1 MLSITVDPAL
11 IFNLFRVFAA
21 LACIAISGFLL
32 VYFAFGIRHPL
43 TAIATA
49 LPIGLASTLLVSNL
63 LAYILGTPRALTW
76 GLLAVFV
83 ITSLIAVARRHL
95 FKPVQPVSWL
105 DGALF
110 AAAGILLLILSVANY
125 AVLTT
130 SSYYIH
136 FWLANTIRFGNFPVM
151 SPGAP
156 MLPAEYHYGADYLAA
171 LLAHV
176 GQVDSA
182 IIFFILTPL
191 AATSAYLA
199 ASMVAAKVLGNL
211 RLGLLAGLFFS
222 FGAGLPYL
230 LAPVRYIHLRWFN
243 PSTAASQNELLDYYQ
258 RISPNAFEAYP
269 RFISSV
275 HYIVPWAILLSC
287 IALAAHLNSRL
298 SGEDRQDTH
307 WTLWALLGTLFASIA
322 LVEES
327 IFALGL
333 VGWGTLALWQ
343 TATQR
348 TPVYLR
354 SFVVAALP
362 AALLALLQG
371 GVFAD
376 ALFSSSPDDQG
387 FIAAFN
393 FHLLPQF
400 TGLSPRFGATE
411 LQFIHPPPWGVVYLI
426 TLGLPLL
433 IAPALIIWALG
444 SKRPTP
450 YIWLASIGL
459 VGFIVPHFI
468 THEYS
473 SNFLRWLEFSH
484 ASFAFLLGMGTLTL
498 VSFMRNRTL
507 AWTLAVTCTA
517 LTIAWPL
524 AGSIR
529 NVATERNVT
538 LGQSIEDHWTISPP
552 LRQRDQTDW
561 ITGRPYTFLM
571 SGEARQFLGT
581 LPPTARV
588 LTNRFPEVPLLIRGL
603 APHKNTE
610 RISYTYFRF
619 PSGTYLDALYALD
632 PTAMQ
637 QYGITHLVINLKWF
651 RNSPSSVQA
660 LLEVP
665 RYFSLLFSDEQF
677 HEGLAWHRVYAV
689 LPAFYEERP
698 QVSQDLLR
706 SLPELVPQDAS
717 VYVSPAIPPDIRWA
731 FLYALRQ
738 RQLASGL
745 MDEHH
750 IRTSFVIAEPLP
762 RDRYDFALLIDEP
775 PGERWLNWAFTPQ
788 DLPSV
793 WGLHSSQRV
802 WHALGV
808 GLYAL
813 NTGDCPGRSV
823 ASVPPFWHLPAN
835 ASTTLNLDCLQTE
848 AGGNG
853 EGSSLLLTILSPK
866 TSQVEIAVNGLSQTV
881 LLDPG
886 ANQVPLNFPD
896 APGLSLIPTDS
907 LWVRAQ
913 RVPQSSAKPQAGIPA
928 LLLLPTFDGEALT
941 VSAHFYGARHNPQ
954 ESKLVWE
961 LVKQRR
967 IYGHWWHW
975 SSSSRVGEWP
985 LALAEPPDHGDQ
997 FTFALNFSTLETEF
1011 ALNGRTITM
1020 DREVSLPANPGEPY
1034 AVYFTLIRVGTRAHS
1049 LPVAWITYSP
1059 EEVPSVL
1066 LAPRLIL
1073 VDEALPQD

>member
-1 MLSITVDPAL
+1 
-11 IFNLFRVFAA
+11 
-21 LACIAISGFLL
+21 
-32 VYFAFGIRHPL
+32 
-43 TAIATA
+43 
-49 LPIGLASTLLVSNL
+49 
-63 LAYILGTPRALTW
+63 
-76 GLLAVFV
+76 
-83 ITSLIAVARRHL
+83 
-95 FKPVQPVSWL
+95 
-105 DGALF
+105 
-110 AAAGILLLILSVANY
+110 
-125 AVLTT
+125 
-130 SSYYIH
+130 
-136 FWLANTIRFGNFPVM
+136 
-151 SPGAP
+151 
-156 MLPAEYHYGADYLAA
+156 
-171 LLAHV
+171 
-176 GQVDSA
+176 
-182 IIFFILTPL
+182 
-191 AATSAYLA
+191 
-199 ASMVAAKVLGNL
+199 
-211 RLGLLAGLFFS
+211 
-222 FGAGLPYL
+222 
-230 LAPVRYIHLRWFN
+230 
-243 PSTAASQNELLDYYQ
+243 
-258 RISPNAFEAYP
+258 
-269 RFISSV
+269 
-275 HYIVPWAILLSC
+275 
-287 IALAAHLNSRL
+287 
-298 SGEDRQDTH
+298 
-307 WTLWALLGTLFASIA
+307 
-322 LVEES
+322 
-327 IFALGL
+327 
-333 VGWGTLALWQ
+333 
-343 TATQR
+343 
-348 TPVYLR
+348 
-354 SFVVAALP
+354 
-362 AALLALLQG
+362 
-371 GVFAD
+371 
-376 ALFSSSPDDQG
+376 
-387 FIAAFN
+387 
-393 FHLLPQF
+393 
-400 TGLSPRFGATE
+400 
-411 LQFIHPPPWGVVYLI
+411 
-426 TLGLPLL
+426 
-433 IAPALIIWALG
+433 
-444 SKRPTP
+444 
-450 YIWLASIGL
+450 
-459 VGFIVPHFI
+459 
-468 THEYS
+468 
-473 SNFLRWLEFSH
+473 
-484 ASFAFLLGMGTLTL
+484 
-498 VSFMRNRTL
+498 
-507 AWTLAVTCTA
+507 
-517 LTIAWPL
+517 
-524 AGSIR
+524 
-529 NVATERNVT
+529 
-538 LGQSIEDHWTISPP
+538 
-552 LRQRDQTDW
+552 
-561 ITGRPYTFLM
+561 
-571 SGEARQFLGT
+571 
-581 LPPTARV
+581 
-588 LTNRFPEVPLLIRGL
+588 
-603 APHKNTE
+603 
-610 RISYTYFRF
+610 
-619 PSGTYLDALYALD
+619 
-632 PTAMQ
+632 MQ

-706 SLPELVPQDAS
+706 ILPELVPQDAS

-886 ANQVPLNFPD
+886 ANQVPLNLPD
-896 APGLSLIPTDS
+896 TPGLSLIPTDS

-941 VSAHFYGARHNPQ
+941 VSAHFYGARPNPQ

-1011 ALNGRTITM
+1011 AMNGRTITM

-1034 AVYFTLIRVGTRAHS
+1034 AVYFTLIRAGTRAHS

-1059 EEVPSVL
+1059 EEKPSVL